1 MLMNLCPAYFN
12 LDPNRVLDI
21 MLDCYE
27 ANLSNTAYHRLI
39 NKFAR
44 TSLVHVLGFKFQ
56 YYNGSTQRQTP
67 ESLLQLTAHLTKA
80 GLVDVS
86 CVLLAKAP
94 VHTRPLLKC
103 RVELSGSV
111 RS

>member
-1 MLMNLCPAYFN
+1 MLMNIDSAYFN

-27 ANLSNTAYHRLI
+27 ANLSNTSYHRLI

-56 YYNGSTQRQTP
+56 YYNGSAQRQTP

-86 CVLLAKAP
+86 CARFSKSP
-94 VHTRPLLKC
+94 VHQHPPIDYMLECLD
-103 RVELSGSV
+103 G
-111 RS
+111 